1 MSVGCQWDL
10 SMEVEAGEKGTLEG
24 RGGGTH
30 RSSVRAGAGGRI
42 AFVWVPQ
49 KQTLRQSYVSLGGES
64 EQHWSEVGK

>member
-24 RGGGTH
+24 RGGSTH

-49 KQTLRQSYVSLGGES
+49 KQTLRQSYVSSGGES
-64 EQHWSEVGK
+64 KQHWSEIGK